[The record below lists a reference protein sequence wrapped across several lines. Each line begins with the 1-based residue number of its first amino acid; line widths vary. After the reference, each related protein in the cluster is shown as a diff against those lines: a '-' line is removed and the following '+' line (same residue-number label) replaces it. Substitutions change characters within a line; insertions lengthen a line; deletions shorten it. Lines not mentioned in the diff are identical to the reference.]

1 MSNVRIDP
9 ALPGDLEAIRAL
21 LASLQL
27 PASDVGAGSQRFV
40 IARDGGDVVGCAGLE
55 PYGRAA
61 LLRSLAVTPARQGE
75 RIGQAL
81 YERILEE
88 ARAVGAE
95 ELYLLTTTA
104 ERLFARLG
112 FERVAREAV
121 PADVRASAEFASL
134 CPATAV
140 CMRRSLGVG

>member
-1 MSNVRIDP
+1 MPDVRIDP
-9 ALPGDLEAIRAL
+9 ARPGDVEPIRAL
-21 LASLQL
+21 LASVQL
-27 PASDVGAGSQRFV
+27 PAADVGAGNQRFV

-55 PYGRAA
+55 RYGRAA

-75 RIGQAL
+75 GIGQAL

-140 CMRRSLGVG
+140 CMRRTIDLR